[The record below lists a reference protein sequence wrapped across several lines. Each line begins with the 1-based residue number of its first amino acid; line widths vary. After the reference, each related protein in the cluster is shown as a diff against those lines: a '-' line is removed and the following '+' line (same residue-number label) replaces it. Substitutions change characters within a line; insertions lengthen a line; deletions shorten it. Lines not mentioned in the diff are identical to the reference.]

1 MRENDSSRF
10 RMYNPNQNE
19 EIRKRDMFG
28 KVDGNEMKGKV
39 AAVTLSQNGSLDG
52 VACGDT
58 VLIYLHIGR

>member
-28 KVDGNEMKGKV
+28 KVNGNGMKGKV
-39 AAVTLSQNGSLDG
+39 AAVTLSRNESLDG

-58 VLIYLHIGR
+58 VLIYLHIDR